1 MRSQHKPIDFE
12 RLARESMDAL
22 YSRAI
27 RLTHSTPVAEQVVQM
42 TFQEAHKRFA
52 SFNKNASFRE
62 WIFQILD
69 RQLASAA

>member
-1 MRSQHKPIDFE
+1 MQSTNHPTEFE

-27 RLTHSTPVAEQVVQM
+27 RLTHSTPVAEQVVQK
-42 TFQEAHKRFA
+42 TFQEAFQRFA
-52 SFNKNASFRE
+52 SFNEHASFRE

-69 RQLASAA
+69 RQLAAAA